1 MSDLDYC
8 SEGDLLWILWEWEKE
23 KQCDAE
29 DTEVC
34 EFEED
39 ILDGNEKR

>member
-8 SEGDLLWILWEWEKE
+8 TEGDLLWILWEWEWEKE
-23 KQCDAE
+23 EQRDAE

-39 ILDGNEKR
+39 I

>member
-8 SEGDLLWILWEWEKE
+8 IEGDLLWILWEWEKE
-23 KQCDAE
+23 KPRDAE
-29 DTEVC
+29 CPEVC

-39 ILDGNEKR
+39 V